1 MDNQSFGSNGI
12 FSGQPSKQPQNNDF
26 GQSMMGGAG
35 GFGSDAQVPTAK
47 VVPVATEP
55 NSGKTTIF
63 MVLAIVAGLIAVTF
77 IGLFIWMYSQWDSV
91 QADVNS
97 KVNTAVAEAVNEKV
111 TEMENA
117 FTEREKMPYRIFTGP
132 ADYGELT
139 LEYPKTWSV
148 YEPKSATSGG
158 DFEAYFNPDR
168 VYGTGAGTI
177 NSLRVIIKDQAYEN
191 AITQYEQAVKSGKI
205 SLEVRP
211 IGGENANVYTGV
223 LPGTNELQGIAAV
236 FKIRDKTAIIQT
248 DAMLFA
254 DDYYK
259 ILDSVKYNS

>member
-1 MDNQSFGSNGI
+1 MDNQSFQPQQPI
-12 FSGQPSKQPQNNDF
+12 FSGQPQ
-26 GQSMMGGAG
+26 G
-35 GFGSDAQVPTAK
+35 GFGQQQPIPTK
-47 VVPVATEP
+47 VVPVLAES

-63 MVLAIVAGLIAVTF
+63 MVLSIVAGLVAVTF
-77 IGLFIWMYSQWDSV
+77 IGLFIWMYAQWSSA
-91 QADVNS
+91 QTDVDS
-97 KVNTAVAEAVNEKV
+97 KVNTAVAEAVNEKA

-117 FTEREKMPYRIFTGP
+117 FTEREKMPYRVFTGP

-168 VYGTGAGTI
+168 VYGTGTGTI
-177 NSLRVIIKDQAYEN
+177 NSLRVIIRDQSYEN
-191 AITQYEQAVKSGKI
+191 VISQYEQAVKSGR
-205 SLEVRP
+205 LTLAVRP

-223 LPGTNELQGIAAV
+223 LPGTNNLQGIVAV
-236 FKIRDKTAIIQT
+236 FKIRDKAAIIQT

-259 ILDSVKYNS
+259 ILDSVKYNL